1 MSDDATTASHAS
13 EYIDTVTE
21 FLAGGRRR
29 IDRVLAPGYVDGVE
43 TLDLEELRVRRAD
56 ADQEEVDLSYARR
69 LLQGRLDILRAEQA
83 GRRGD
88 GPAVVQQRSDAE
100 IVAALSRIL
109 GDEQRQTRGLG
120 RHVSGA
126 TPSRVGEHRREA
138 ERAVA
143 DVGGSDPRA
152 LSDVQLAEAVAN
164 LADIEARVSRS
175 RRQVQS
181 VVDLLTEEIARRY
194 QAGEV
199 GAGVR

>member
-1 MSDDATTASHAS
+1 
-13 EYIDTVTE
+13 VTE
-21 FLAGGRRR
+21 YLPGGRRR
-29 IDRVLAPGYVDGVE
+29 IDRVLAPDFIEGIEGI
-43 TLDLEELRVRRAD
+43 DLEELRVRRAD

-83 GRRGD
+83 SRRGE
-88 GPAVVQQRSDAE
+88 GPLSHQPRTDAE

-109 GDEQRQTRGLG
+109 ADEQRQTRGLG

-138 ERAVA
+138 ERAVS
-143 DVGGSDPRA
+143 DVGGSDLA
-152 LSDVQLAEAVAN
+152 AMSDVQLAEAVAK

-175 RRQVQS
+175 RRQVQQ

-194 QAGEV
+194 QTGEV
-199 GAGVR
+199 GVGAR